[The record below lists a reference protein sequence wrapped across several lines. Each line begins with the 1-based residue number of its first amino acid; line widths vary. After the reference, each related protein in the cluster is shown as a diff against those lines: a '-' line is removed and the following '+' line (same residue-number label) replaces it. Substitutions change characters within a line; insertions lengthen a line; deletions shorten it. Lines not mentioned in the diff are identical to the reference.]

1 MRVLVADDHVL
12 FRDGIISLL
21 KAAGFDVVGQVGDG
35 QAAVEAAL
43 HLRPDLVLLD
53 ITMPQLSGLEALRLI
68 RRELPETQVVMLTVS
83 DDDADLFEAV
93 ESGAL
98 GYLLKDLSANEFF
111 EMLDGLQRGEAA
123 MTRQTTTRLMKGLAD
138 LSLQRADPA
147 QSLTEREIELLRLVA
162 EGMSNKAIA
171 QTLSIGENTVK
182 YHIRNIL
189 RKLGAQNRSRHPRHP
204 RRAARSRPFPLI
216 PSPSQPSYCIWSQ
229 VPLPLATW

>member
-1 MRVLVADDHVL
+1 MRILVADDHSL

-21 KAAGFDVVGQVGDG
+21 EAAGFDVVGQVGDG

-43 HLRPDLVLLD
+43 RLRPDLVLLD

-68 RRELPETQVVMLTVS
+68 KAVLPETQVVMLTVS
-83 DDDADLFEAV
+83 DDDDDLSEAV

-98 GYLLKDLSANEFF
+98 GYLLKNLSADQFF

-171 QTLSIGENTVK
+171 QTLSISENTAK

-189 RKLGAQNRSRHPRHP
+189 RKLGVQNRTEAVTQAI
-204 RRAARSRPFPLI
+204 RAGLLDPD
-216 PSPSQPSYCIWSQ
+216 PSP
-229 VPLPLATW
+229 

>member
-1 MRVLVADDHVL
+1 MRVLVADDHSL

-21 KAAGFDVVGQVGDG
+21 EAAGFEVVGQAGDG

-43 HLRPDLVLLD
+43 RLRPDLVLLD

-68 RRELPETQVVMLTVS
+68 KRELPETQVVMLTVS
-83 DDDADLFEAV
+83 DDDADLFEAI

-98 GYLLKDLSANEFF
+98 GYLLKDLSADQFF

-123 MTRQTTTRLMKGLAD
+123 MTRQTTARLMKGLAD
-138 LSLQRADPA
+138 LSPQRAEPA

-171 QTLSIGENTVK
+171 QTLSISENTVK
-182 YHIRNIL
+182 YHMRNIL
-189 RKLGAQNRSRHPRHP
+189 QKLGVQNRTEAVTQAI
-204 RRAARSRPFPLI
+204 RAGLLDPD
-216 PSPSQPSYCIWSQ
+216 PSP
-229 VPLPLATW
+229 